1 MAARADVEVHE
12 ENTEDEVN
20 VKANASPIEK
30 DKKPS
35 ADKADKGAKE
45 KPSLIYDWDQYF
57 MSIACLAALASKDKH
72 SPVRQ

>member
-1 MAARADVEVHE
+1 M
-12 ENTEDEVN
+12 NEVN
-20 VKANASPIEK
+20 A
-30 DKKPS
+30 
-35 ADKADKGAKE
+35 GA